1 MSEEFKLKFLSYSQ
15 TIVIILRNV
24 KKKKR
29 TKIMGQLSLNNFIGN
44 MFHVHE
50 LSALFKCPVLG

>member
-24 KKKKR
+24 KKKKEQ
-29 TKIMGQLSLNNFIGN
+29 KLWDNF
-44 MFHVHE
+44 H
-50 LSALFKCPVLG
+50 